1 MAILTTELDAIN
13 TMLSAIG
20 EAPVNTVED
29 NGVVDAVLARQILKS
44 VNIEVQSR
52 GWHFN
57 TEKDFVLTPTY
68 PEGEIHLPSNVLRV
82 DTTEEY
88 ASVDVVQRGLRLYDR
103 RNHTYQFDAALKVD
117 MVLFLDFSE
126 LPEPACQYIT
136 LRASRIFQE
145 RVVGSPELSQFSL
158 KDELRALVSLND
170 LEAENADY
178 NILTDNYSVYRVLDR

>member
-1 MAILTTELDAIN
+1 MANLTTELDAIN

-57 TEKDFVLTPTY
+57 TEKDFLLSPSY
-68 PEGEIHLPSNVLRV
+68 PNKEIYLPSNVLRV
-82 DTTEEY
+82 DTT
-88 ASVDVVQRGLRLYDR
+88 ADFADVDVVQRGLRLYDR
-103 RNHTYQFDAALKVD
+103 RNHTYQFSKAIAVD

-145 RVVGSPELSQFSL
+145 RVVGSQELSQFSL

-178 NILTDNYSVYRVLDR
+178 NILTGDYSVYRVLDR